1 MRAVAK
7 SLSVLTSAAGA
18 VLLAIVALVAA
29 QLAPAGDIWR
39 QTAVAFAAAG
49 ALAAARRRIRGGG
62 PIFFDDL
69 LRDLLV
75 YLGIGLFAGL
85 CIFAAERLIGGRVS
99 PGLPAIVVFIVGPSE
114 PSRNR
119 RWGVRG

>member
-1 MRAVAK
+1 VRALAK
-7 SLSVLTSAAGA
+7 SLSVLTSAAGV

-39 QTAVAFAAAG
+39 QTTVAFAAAG
-49 ALAAARRRIRGGG
+49 TLAAARRRIVGGG
-62 PIFFDDL
+62 PVFFDDF
-69 LRDLLV
+69 LRDFLV

-85 CIFAAERLIGGRVS
+85 CILAAERVIGGRVS

-114 PSRNR
+114 ASRNR